1 MSRRIPSITREL
13 SPRADGTHARAAR
26 PMLTGGPDRGQRT
39 VQPGD
44 PQPASPMGATPQ
56 ARLVSIEVA
65 AQLLGIGRTTVYDL
79 VNRGELRSTKIGR
92 RTLLAVEDI
101 DAFVHRKL
109 ASA

>member
-1 MSRRIPSITREL
+1 MKPERDLHKKLDPHPLPSAP
-13 SPRADGTHARAAR
+13 PR
-26 PMLTGGPDRGQRT
+26 
-39 VQPGD
+39 
-44 PQPASPMGATPQ
+44 

-79 VNRGELRSTKIGR
+79 INRGELRSTKIGR

>member
-1 MSRRIPSITREL
+1 MQLDKASIRQLNPERRSVPEQ
-13 SPRADGTHARAAR
+13 
-26 PMLTGGPDRGQRT
+26 PDRTAGSAPR
-39 VQPGD
+39 
-44 PQPASPMGATPQ
+44 

-79 VNRGELRSTKIGR
+79 VNRGELRATKIGR

-101 DAFVHRKL
+101 DVFVDRKL